1 MIHLYTWKTPNGRK
15 PAIALEEL
23 GLEYVLH
30 PVNIGENEQ
39 FTPEFLAISPNN
51 KIPALVD
58 DEADVTLFESGAIL
72 EYLADKSGRLLPSG
86 GPARYTALEWLYW
99 QVGGVGP
106 MFGQLGYFANRAPEK
121 LPLAIGRFVDEA
133 VRLLDVLEKR
143 LAVSA
148 HLGGE
153 DYGIADIATYPWV
166 VALIASAKDVLPD
179 VRAARPSVAR
189 WLDAL
194 HERPAVA
201 KGMAILT

>member
-23 GLEYVLH
+23 GLEYVVH
-30 PVNIGENEQ
+30 PVNIGADEQ
-39 FTPEFLAISPNN
+39 FAPAFLAISPNN

-58 DEADVTLFESGAIL
+58 DEAGVTLFESGAIL
-72 EYLADKSGRLLPSG
+72 EYLADKSGRLLPPG

-121 LPLAIGRFVDEA
+121 LPLAIGRYVDESA
-133 VRLLDVLEKR
+133 RLLDVLEKR
-143 LAVSA
+143 LAVSTY
-148 HLGGE
+148 LGGD

-166 VALIASAKDVLPD
+166 MALMASAKDVLPD
-179 VRAARPSVAR
+179 IRAGRPSVAR
-189 WLDAL
+189 WIGAI
-194 HERPAVA
+194 HARPAVR
-201 KGMAILT
+201 KGMAVLD